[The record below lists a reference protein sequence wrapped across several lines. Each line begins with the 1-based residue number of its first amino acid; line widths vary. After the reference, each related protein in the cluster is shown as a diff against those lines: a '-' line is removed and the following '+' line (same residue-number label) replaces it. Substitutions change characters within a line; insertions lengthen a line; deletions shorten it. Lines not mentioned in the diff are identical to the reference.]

1 MLSVLATLSAASA
14 QQPFTLQQALSA
26 PYSTSLTAAPKGALF
41 AWVEDAEGRHNLWVG
56 GPETPARQLTHNTQD
71 DAQDIAQLAWSPD
84 AESIAYTYGAE
95 IGASGQPANPA
106 HLQRPT
112 ALQVIVQS
120 LGKKTAPISIP
131 NARRPFFLD
140 THTLLFLREG
150 KIWTTELTSNPSPHQ
165 LVYDRGSASS
175 LTLSPDG
182 KLLAYVSTRRQ
193 SGHPSHSYIALY
205 DLSAHT
211 LRFVSP
217 ATDVDSAPAF
227 SPDGK
232 QLAWLRR
239 PFTETLE
246 FETDRVSA
254 MPWSIQLCDLTTNT
268 TRTLYSPEPNK
279 YGSVLPRMATGDPYL
294 LFPSS
299 DRVLFFSEADGWVHL
314 YSVRTKD
321 GKPPV
326 SLTSHN
332 GEIEDATLSSDKRR
346 VYFSSTGTPTTCE
359 GSGCTHAVP
368 LPESADIRSI
378 WQLSLDTDQGP
389 VPMTPT
395 SIIATHPV
403 ALSNDRVA
411 GLISTASEPMHPAI
425 LSSKPAPPETLQLV
439 EAPMAVHPTAL
450 PANYPADRFVIPKQV
465 RFNSSDGIHLHGQIF
480 EPNPPKPVSGKRAAL
495 IFVHGGPK
503 RQMLL
508 GYPSM
513 DYYSNAYAMNQYL
526 ASRGFVVL
534 SVNYRCGI
542 GYGLEFRQCENS
554 GASGGTEYNDVLA
567 AVNYLRARPD
577 VDPKRIGIWGGSYG
591 GYLTALALARNS
603 DLFAAGVDFHGVHDW
618 ILEDNR
624 DDWLEGTNAQKDD
637 IAAKAHAASPL
648 NTLDHWRSPVLLIHG
663 DDDPEV
669 AYAQTPTL
677 ADQLRAHDIPME
689 ELVFPDEVHGFLL
702 HKDWLAA
709 YEAEAAFFE
718 RLLKP

>member
-246 FETDRVSA
+246 FATDRVSA
-254 MPWSIQLCDLTTNT
+254 MPWSIQLCDLATNT
-268 TRTLYSPEPNK
+268 THTLYSPQPNK

-294 LFPSS
+294 MWSTIPSAIRLVKQDHRPKDQQQNNEQAHLELAS
-299 DRVLFFSEADGWVHL
+299 FQTANPADEPPPHHAWLLFFSEADGYVHL
-314 YSVRTKD
+314 YGID
-321 GKPPV
+321 PAKP
-326 SLTSHN
+326 
-332 GEIEDATLSSDKRR
+332 
-346 VYFSSTGTPTTCE
+346 
-359 GSGCTHAVP
+359 GSQP
-368 LPESADIRSI
+368 
-378 WQLSLDTDQGP
+378 
-389 VPMTPT
+389 
-395 SIIATHPV
+395 
-403 ALSNDRVA
+403 
-411 GLISTASEPMHPAI
+411 
-425 LSSKPAPPETLQLV
+425 
-439 EAPMAVHPTAL
+439 
-450 PANYPADRFVIPKQV
+450 
-465 RFNSSDGIHLHGQIF
+465 
-480 EPNPPKPVSGKRAAL
+480 
-495 IFVHGGPK
+495 
-503 RQMLL
+503 
-508 GYPSM
+508 
-513 DYYSNAYAMNQYL
+513 
-526 ASRGFVVL
+526 
-534 SVNYRCGI
+534 
-542 GYGLEFRQCENS
+542 
-554 GASGGTEYNDVLA
+554 TEYA
-567 AVNYLRARPD
+567 A
-577 VDPKRIGIWGGSYG
+577 PKSE
-591 GYLTALALARNS
+591 A
-603 DLFAAGVDFHGVHDW
+603 
-618 ILEDNR
+618 
-624 DDWLEGTNAQKDD
+624 GTNY
-637 IAAKAHAASPL
+637 
-648 NTLDHWRSPVLLIHG
+648 
-663 DDDPEV
+663 EV
-669 AYAQTPTL
+669 
-677 ADQLRAHDIPME
+677 DRKS
-689 ELVFPDEVHGFLL
+689 VV
-702 HKDWLAA
+702 
-709 YEAEAAFFE
+709 
-718 RLLKP
+718 